1 METEG
6 CVGKFLK
13 RTKRRQEKHMTTE
26 PNEKHIE
33 RLLDLMDLKDKGGT
47 SNVPGR
53 KLDLK
58 NNKELEGD
66 AISHYRSCV
75 GLAMYIAQDR
85 PDCKHSAKEL
95 ARHIQKPRECDA
107 VNLRILAQDL
117 KAHRLCSVAALAE
130 PIGRIDGYADSD
142 WMGCEET
149 RRSTS
154 GCAIYVGGSLE

>member
-1 METEG
+1 
-6 CVGKFLK
+6 
-13 RTKRRQEKHMTTE
+13 MTTE

-58 NNKELEGD
+58 NKKELEGD

-85 PDCKHSAKEL
+85 PDCKYSAK
-95 ARHIQKPRECDA
+95 
-107 VNLRILAQDL
+107 
-117 KAHRLCSVAALAE
+117 
-130 PIGRIDGYADSD
+130 
-142 WMGCEET
+142 
-149 RRSTS
+149 
-154 GCAIYVGGSLE
+154 